1 MKFHQSQRLVWLG
14 SMTVAAGFPWEK
26 QFRFPIRNGLNAHN
40 KKSQL
45 KPNINVVAFLKQI
58 VIQKSF
64 IFKFS
69 TWSFFGKHTDKVST
83 GHVLQQ
89 CFPTSILM
97 NTNIKK
103 TCSITAMTH
112 ALNLTFSSSPPPPHP
127 LKIIVQ
133 MYVQFTQNM
142 LKHNFPTD
150 SMSNLHQL
158 NNKQHYNHCTKQKHS
173 MLTLCIQH
181 ICETLKGSVLVSV
194 SNLKSDS
201 NDITAITLELFELTT
216 QTLLVW
222 WP

>member
-1 MKFHQSQRLVWLG
+1 
-14 SMTVAAGFPWEK
+14 MTVAAGFPWEK

-40 KKSQL
+40 NKISNQAKHKCSGL
-45 KPNINVVAFLKQI
+45 FKTNHDLEKFYFQI
-58 VIQKSF
+58 FYMV
-64 IFKFS
+64 
-69 TWSFFGKHTDKVST
+69 FFGKHTDKVST

-103 TCSITAMTH
+103 HLFHNSNDTCSQFDIQQ
-112 ALNLTFSSSPPPPHP
+112 LPPPPPPPHP

-158 NNKQHYNHCTKQKHS
+158 NNK
-173 MLTLCIQH
+173 
-181 ICETLKGSVLVSV
+181 
-194 SNLKSDS
+194 
-201 NDITAITLELFELTT
+201 
-216 QTLLVW
+216 
-222 WP
+222 